1 MRSIQRYKAAGVS
14 NQQNSFTLEQQSCR
28 SNAFL
33 TKVNVG
39 IQKSKKIYIYISMIA

>member
-14 NQQNSFTLEQQSCR
+14 NQQNSFTLER